1 MKTSTFYS
9 IIFASRFQGALLS
22 PVEMA
27 KAISTLPPREL
38 SVTSR
43 DTLQGREWIVD
54 CNQLIEQVI
63 KVTDQYPDYK
73 SKVVAVSKTGTWGLF
88 AFSVCK
94 AFRVGAVDC
103 TYGGMS
109 VTVGLLAAFQHGF
122 FEAQNVGAIP
132 AEPAGP
138 PSEQDPGR
146 TSTSR
151 RSLDAQADSFTARM
165 AEDLH
170 ESGFNFESIYS
181 VPSLSRRDESGLMHR
196 SVEIRGV
203 HEPGQDEKVD
213 YIINSRSDGTGD
225 IKIMPA
231 STSSTLDRRTATTP
245 FFKVTYMVENRKG
258 TPAQAGYKEHVNAIA
273 ADWEQRV
280 DGDHGIIDYVG
291 QFVSNMGTLSYRIAP
306 HDKGYDERTYEDVA
320 HCQGV

>member
-1 MKTSTFYS
+1 MKTSIFHS
-9 IIFASRFQGALLS
+9 IIFVSMFQGALLS
-22 PVEMA
+22 PVETTD
-27 KAISTLPPREL
+27 AISTLPPREL
-38 SVTSR
+38 SVTSGEK
-43 DTLQGREWIVD
+43 LESREWIVD
-54 CNQLIEQVI
+54 CNQLIDQVI
-63 KVTDQYPDYK
+63 KLTDQYPDYK

-122 FEAQNVGAIP
+122 FDAQNVGAVP

-138 PSEQDPGR
+138 PVEQDPGR
-146 TSTSR
+146 PSKNR
-151 RSLDAQADSFTARM
+151 RSLDAQINSLTTRM

-170 ESGFNFESIYS
+170 DSGFNFESIEN
-181 VPSLSRRDESGLMHR
+181 VPNLSGRDENGLMHR

-203 HEPGQDEKVD
+203 HEPDQDEKFD
-213 YIINSRSDGTGD
+213 YVINSRSDGTGD
-225 IKIMPA
+225 IKIIPN
-231 STSSTLDRRTATTP
+231 STSSRLGRRTSDTP

-258 TPAQAGYKEHVNAIA
+258 TLVPAGYKQHVNAIV

-280 DGDHGIIDYVG
+280 DRDHGIIDYVG
-291 QFVSNMGTLSYRIAP
+291 QFTSNMGTLSYRIAP